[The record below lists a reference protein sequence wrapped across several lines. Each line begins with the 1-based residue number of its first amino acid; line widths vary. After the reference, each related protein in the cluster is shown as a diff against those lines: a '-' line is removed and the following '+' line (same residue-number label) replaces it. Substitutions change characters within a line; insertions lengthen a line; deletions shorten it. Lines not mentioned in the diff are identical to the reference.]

1 MWEMNFDREGRLVS
15 IVENVVEAEE
25 SEEDEED
32 EDGIPA
38 AAGG

>member
-25 SEEDEED
+25 SEEEEED
-32 EDGIPA
+32 EDGVST

>member
-25 SEEDEED
+25 SEEEEED
-32 EDGIPA
+32 ED
-38 AAGG
+38 

>member
-25 SEEDEED
+25 NEEDEED
-32 EDGIPA
+32 ENGVST